1 MAAREMNPSELRLRL
16 VFNNGV
22 LSKTQKR
29 NGLKRSWVLLKP
41 HFQTICDVVSYI
53 VHSFDLHGSCPH
65 GIILYMDGFVLP
77 EFESISIL
85 NDKDLISVKRKET
98 RSLNASKAVQE
109 ATTYI
114 YDGIVE
120 KLPLPSGVKLLANE
134 EFDKE
139 TGGYQSESEK
149 DEDEGVK
156 STSPVQNTPNAA
168 LASKKR
174 KSSSKLESAKKKR
187 KVQAISNTVQKK
199 HLHESEHITKP
210 KKKRKHESRSNQ
222 TALRS
227 PDVME
232 KFSNELVPES
242 KSESEL
248 DENKEDTIQASAMPD
263 KTKKVSRS
271 TLRKKKKRVL
281 KKSASDEA
289 KKVEL
294 CERQQPVKDMT
305 MDTGSKKEM
314 VANITQQYDE
324 DSDAEGDLV
333 PVVIRPGLI
342 RFTSSGKVK
351 DIEENQEAK
360 ALDVNPTENGTW
372 EDHSGAKNV
381 SDNQIVKEAYCW
393 NGITSKR
400 KGQKWGQTST
410 WKESRNGNTHSSS
423 AWDDGNQSTSSWQE
437 SREINGQFNNTWADK
452 KHHSSN
458 KSVNFDKLIPLV
470 DSPKVGDVIAY
481 RLLELSSSW
490 CPELSPFRVGKVTS
504 FEPESNMIKLVPVP
518 EYPLNLP
525 KNDVDDETPLGS
537 SIYSEDGSLETD
549 FHSLNEVRI
558 MKLGDLTQS
567 EGKIGSSTP
576 TTKKVNEVQ
585 DGGKK
590 VVADL
595 SNQKPPTPDL
605 ANGKKDVWEEIT
617 EAVSAKK
624 AQLMQED
631 SWNKKE
637 TAAKR
642 PWSYRSLRSSAIG
655 PTMAR
660 LRSQNAENGA

>member
-22 LSKTQKR
+22 LSKTQKK

-41 HFQTICDVVSYI
+41 HFITICDVVSYI
-53 VHSFDLHGSCPH
+53 LHSFDLHDSCPH
-65 GIILYMDGFVLP
+65 GIILLMDDFVLP

-85 NDKDLISVKRKET
+85 NDKDLVSVKRKET
-98 RSLNASKAVQE
+98 RFLNASKAVQE
-109 ATTYI
+109 TTAYI
-114 YDGIVE
+114 EDGIVE
-120 KLPLPSGVKLLANE
+120 KLPLPSGLKLLANE

-139 TGGYQSESEK
+139 TGGYESEPEK
-149 DEDEGVK
+149 DEDDGVK
-156 STSPVQNTPNAA
+156 STSPVQNIPNGD

-199 HLHESEHITKP
+199 HLHETEHITKP
-210 KKKRKHESRSNQ
+210 KKKRKHDNRSNQ
-222 TALRS
+222 TAPCS
-227 PDVME
+227 PGVVE
-232 KFSNELVPES
+232 KGASDLMPES

-248 DENKEDTIQASAMPD
+248 DENKEDNIQASTMPD

-271 TLRKKKKRVL
+271 TLRKKKKRIL
-281 KKSASDEA
+281 KRSASDGA
-289 KKVEL
+289 KTDEL
-294 CERQQPVKDMT
+294 CDKQQPVKDMT
-305 MDTGSKKEM
+305 IDRGPKKEM
-314 VANITQQYDE
+314 AEIIQQSDE
-324 DSDAEGDLV
+324 DSDAGGDLV

-342 RFTSSGKVK
+342 RFTPAGKVK
-351 DIEENQEAK
+351 DIEENQEAN
-360 ALDVNPTENGTW
+360 ALDANPTENGTW
-372 EDHSGAKNV
+372 EDHSGAKNM
-381 SDNQIVKEAYCW
+381 SDNQIVKEAYGW

-423 AWDDGNQSTSSWQE
+423 AWDDRNQSTSSWQE
-437 SREINGQFNNTWADK
+437 SREINGQFNNTWAEK
-452 KHHSSN
+452 KHHSSI
-458 KSVNFDKLIPLV
+458 KSINFDKLLPLV
-470 DSPKVGDVIAY
+470 DLPKAGDIIAY

-504 FEPESNMIKLVPVP
+504 YEPESNMIKLVPVS

-525 KNDVDDETPLGS
+525 KNDDADEPPLGS
-537 SIYSEDGSLETD
+537 SVYAEDGSLETD

-558 MKLGDLTQS
+558 LKLGEWTQS
-567 EGKIGSSTP
+567 EGKNGGSTP
-576 TTKKVNEVQ
+576 TTSKDNEVQ
-585 DGGKK
+585 DDAKK
-590 VVADL
+590 VASGS
-595 SNQKPPTPDL
+595 SNQKPPTPGL
-605 ANGKKDVWEEIT
+605 GNGKKDVWEEIS

-637 TAAKR
+637 PAAKR
-642 PWSYRSLRSSAIG
+642 PWSYRSVRSSAIG

-660 LRSQNAENGA
+660 LRAQNAENGA